1 MEEWKIYP
9 LNPNYIVS
17 NLGNIKNKKG
27 HLMTP
32 KKGSNGY
39 YFISTSLNGH
49 KTTSLIHRMVL
60 ITFNPIPNYQNYTVD
75 HINGIRSDNKLTNLK
90 WVSLEENVLIMM
102 KNRKELNQELS
113 RLIQKY
119 GYEETLKK
127 IQEIN

>member
-27 HLMTP
+27 HLMVP
-32 KKGSNGY
+32 KKASNGY

-75 HINGIRSDNKLTNLK
+75 HINGIRSDNKLTNLR
-90 WVSLEENVLIMM
+90 WASLEENVLIMM
-102 KNRKELNQELS
+102 KNRKELNQELD